1 MDISLEGK
9 VAIVTEVGLNIG
21 SGIALAFARYGAK
34 VACTYFDLDA
44 AKAAADCNFATNS
57 VRVKPW
63 SYLPVAD
70 TVVGSVPSIPLGV
83 TELDD

>member
-44 AKAAADCNFATNS
+44 AKAARRLQLRHRQRPRQAL
-57 VRVKPW
+57 V
-63 SYLPVAD
+63 LPAS
-70 TVVGSVPSIPLGV
+70 G
-83 TELDD
+83 